1 MIEKKELTSKNVKD
15 ILNMVMEEDLTVEE
29 IVKKSGIENIS
40 DENFIIETVR
50 NVIKENEESVNDY
63 KEGHDRAIKYL
74 MGQVM
79 KLSQGKI
86 NPQKAMELLK
96 QELDN

>member
-1 MIEKKELTSKNVKD
+1 MIENKELTSKNVKD

-29 IVKKSGIENIS
+29 IVKKAGIENIS

>member
-1 MIEKKELTSKNVKD
+1 MIENKELTSKNVKD

-29 IVKKSGIENIS
+29 IVKKTGIENIS

-50 NVIKENEESVNDY
+50 NVIKGNEESVNDY